1 MARIAVPNWNGR
13 VSPVF
18 DVASELLVQDVHSG
32 SRCRETL
39 QGPLMFQK
47 VEHLKDL
54 KIDVVIC
61 GGISNPF
68 REAIEGAG
76 MEVIPWRSGPVE
88 RVLQAYA
95 AGSVQDRRFAMPGR
109 NGGKRSRHRGGRR
122 RGGK

>member
-109 NGGKRSRHRGGRR
+109 NGGKGPRYRGGHR
-122 RGGK
+122 RGRK